1 VASRGE
7 DRTFL
12 LEEQYRTADNLRTR
26 IALHER
32 FSTNPQP
39 FPEWVFDR
47 LDLPAEA
54 DILEVG
60 CGNGNLWAA
69 NQERIAPG
77 WRLTLT
83 DLSEGMVKEARA
95 RLGDLA
101 AYRVADVQHLPFA
114 DESFDAVIA
123 NHMLFHVP
131 DRPRA
136 LAEVARVLRRE
147 GVLIA
152 ATNGRSHLRELNPRD
167 DGWSKRF
174 GLENGAEQLKPF
186 FADVEVEHF
195 HDALEITDVAPLAA
209 YIDSLGTADAAAA
222 EIVVAEAEE
231 AIARSGSFHVTKSVG
246 LFRCRKH

>member
-32 FSTNPQP
+32 FSTSPQP

-83 DLSEGMVKEARA
+83 DLSDGMVKEARA

-101 AYRVADVQHLPFA
+101 ADRVADVQHLPFA
-114 DESFDAVIA
+114 NESFDAVIA

-136 LAEVARVLRRE
+136 LAELARVLRPE

-152 ATNGRSHLRELNPRD
+152 ATNGRAHLRELWNR
-167 DGWSKRF
+167 GARWSERF
-174 GLENGAEQLKPF
+174 GLENGEEQLKPF
-186 FADVEVEHF
+186 FGEVEVEYF
-195 HDALEITDVAPLAA
+195 PNALEITEVAPLAA
-209 YIDSLGTADAAAA
+209 YIESLGTADDARA
-222 EIVVAEAEE
+222 EIVAEADE
-231 AIARSGSFHVTKSVG
+231 AIARSGSFHVATSVG